1 MANVNLRQRPN
12 GRWECRW
19 QALDG
24 RRRSKSFVTKSEAA
38 AFQEGIVRE
47 QVLHGRTGHANIT
60 VATFIADKWWPAVE
74 VRVAASTAARWDAEV
89 RNHVL
94 PHLGSRRLNEVRIED
109 IDALFRYRASEGAAH
124 ETILKLRSVLSN
136 IWSEAQR
143 FGYVDRSPVAL
154 ARVPTRRRSRQ
165 RDEAFTLAEV
175 REIAAEAAKRWHGYA
190 GPILIA
196 AGAGL
201 RWGEVCALTPADIDL
216 DTGFVIV
223 DKSLAEVRGEFV
235 IKEPKSR
242 AGDRVAVFD
251 ATISQDL
258 ADHLTEWSLP
268 HVAFPGPRGGYLRR
282 SNFTRRVFRPAVLAA
297 GFESSNTF
305 HSLRRTYA
313 TSLMERQVEP
323 RAIADLLGHAQVSTS
338 MDLYASR
345 FSGQTARLAEALGH
359 RRLRAVP

>member
-1 MANVNLRQRPN
+1 MANANLRQRPN

-38 AFQEGIVRE
+38 AFQDGIVRE
-47 QVLHGRTGHANIT
+47 QVLLGRTGHAHIT

-74 VRVAASTAARWDAEV
+74 VRVAASTAARWDAEI

-94 PHLGSRRLNEVRIED
+94 PHLARRRLSEVRVED
-109 IDALFRYRASEGAAH
+109 IDVLFRHRASEGAAH

-143 FGYVDRSPVAL
+143 LGYVDGSPVTL
-154 ARVPTRRRSRQ
+154 SRVPTRRRSRQ
-165 RDEAFTLAEV
+165 RDEAFTLEEV
-175 REIAAEAAKRWHGYA
+175 REIAAEAAKLWPGYA

-201 RWGEVCALTPADIDL
+201 RWGEVCALRPDDIDL
-216 DTGFVIV
+216 ATGYVVV
-223 DKSLAEVRGEFV
+223 DKSLAEVRGGFLL
-235 IKEPKSR
+235 KDPKSI
-242 AGDRVAVFD
+242 AGDRVAIFD
-251 ATISQDL
+251 AAIKQDL
-258 ADHLTEWSLP
+258 TIHLEEWSLP
-268 HVAFPGPRGGYLRR
+268 HIAFPGPRGGYLRR
-282 SNFTRRVFRPAVLAA
+282 SNFTRRVFRPAVTDA
-297 GFESSNTF
+297 GFESPNTF

-313 TSLMERQVEP
+313 TSLMEQQIEP

-345 FSGQTARLAEALGH
+345 FSGQTARLAERLGH
-359 RRLRAVP
+359 RRLRAVT